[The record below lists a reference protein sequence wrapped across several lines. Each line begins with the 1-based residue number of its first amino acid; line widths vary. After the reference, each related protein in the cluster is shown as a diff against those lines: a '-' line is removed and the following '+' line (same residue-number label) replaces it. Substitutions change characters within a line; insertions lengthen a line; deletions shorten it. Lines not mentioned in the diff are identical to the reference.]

1 MYIIGADECGM
12 GSWAGPVCVGAV
24 CAPENWHLL
33 GLNDSKQ
40 VTKRNREK
48 LSEQLWAQQKAGN
61 IFVSVKMMPN
71 TDIDSQG
78 VAICQK
84 QLFVDTINSCYEQYA
99 GQDVIAVVDGCLVLN
114 KAILKPVYKSIVK
127 ADTKISTVM
136 AASIIAKVH
145 RDSYMTEQAKLYPA
159 YDFAKNAGY
168 HSIKHVMA
176 LEKLGVTPLH
186 RMSYKVK
193 AYEAHKI

>member
-1 MYIIGADECGM
+1 MQETWIIGADEVGYGAWCG
-12 GSWAGPVCVGAV
+12 PICVGAV

-61 IFVSVKMMPN
+61 IFISVKMLAN
-71 TDIDSQG
+71 TEIDTQG
-78 VAICQK
+78 VAVCQR
-84 QLFVDTINSCYEQYA
+84 QLFIDTINSCYEQYA
-99 GQDVIAVVDGCLVLN
+99 GQDVIAIVDGCLVLN
-114 KAILKPVYKSIVK
+114 KAILKPNYKSVVK

-145 RDSYMTEQAKLYPA
+145 RDNYMAEQGRLYPE
-159 YDFAKNAGY
+159 YDFGQNAGY
-168 HSIKHVMA
+168 RSPKHLKA
-176 LEKLGVTPLH
+176 LRALGKTPLH
-186 RMSYKVK
+186 RLSYKIK
-193 AYEAHKI
+193 ELE